1 MYQAHFGPESL
12 WRKTATTRMKILS
25 IGIDIGTTT
34 THMVLSRLTL
44 ANTAMASRLPENTIS
59 QREILYRSPVKF
71 TPLTADGKIDADG
84 VNTLLQ
90 AFYKEAAITP
100 NMVQTGA
107 LIITGE
113 SARARN
119 AKEVAE
125 KIASLAGDFVV
136 ESAGPHLESAL
147 AARGSGA
154 YNYGKRNGKTIVNI
168 DIGGGTSNL
177 ALIKNGR
184 IVKTACLNIGGRCLR
199 LEGDLKI
206 ISMSPAGQ
214 KLRQITQSIEETA
227 DLMSD
232 LLLHMLEPQNFP
244 LSNPKKYEELFC
256 SLLMTDN
263 FCPADEHFEV
273 DEYWFSGGVAQLM
286 SLETGHANFDAAPF
300 GDIGAIF
307 ARTLLKKAQY
317 LSAPLVIAPEAIT
330 ATVIGAGMHSLQ
342 VSGSTIEAAEDLLPL
357 KNLRLLKVNLKEN
370 KKREQNWLKT
380 EIAKQRQALNLQA
393 PCALVLEGI
402 EKEEISYR
410 LLKELAS
417 QISGWQE
424 SIEEAEVAR
433 TCSGETPCVILAK
446 EDIAMSLSQIL
457 KGMLRNKRI
466 ITVDSIDAGEGDYVD
481 IGKPLM
487 EGKDPTCTAIPVVIK
502 TLLFNI

>member
-1 MYQAHFGPESL
+1 
-12 WRKTATTRMKILS
+12 MKILS

-71 TPLTADGKIDADG
+71 TPLTANGKIDADG
-84 VNTLLQ
+84 VNKLLQ
-90 AFYKEAAITP
+90 AFYKEAAIIP
-100 NMVQTGA
+100 DMVQTGA

-154 YNYGKRNGKTIVNI
+154 YNYGKRSGKTIVNI

-199 LEGDLKI
+199 LEGEPLQKSSLKI
-206 ISMSPAGQ
+206 ISMSHAGQ
-214 KLRQITQSIEETA
+214 KLSQICQSINEIA

-244 LSNPKKYEELFC
+244 LSTPGQKELFGA
-256 SLLMTDN
+256 LLMTDN
-263 FCPADEHFEV
+263 FCSDAEHFDV
-273 DEYWFSGGVAQLM
+273 DQYWFSGGVAQLM
-286 SLETGHANFDAAPF
+286 SLETGSAKSANLDDALF
-300 GDIGAIF
+300 GDIGSIF
-307 ARTLLKKAQY
+307 ARSLLKKAQS

-357 KNLRLLKVNLKEN
+357 KNLRLLKVNLKESE
-370 KKREQNWLKT
+370 KREQNWLKT
-380 EIAKQRQALNLQA
+380 EIARQRQVLNFQT

-424 SIEEAEVAR
+424 SIEEAELASTSSR
-433 TCSGETPCVILAK
+433 ETPCVILAK

-466 ITVDSIDAGEGDYVD
+466 ITVDGIDAGEGDYVD

-487 EGKDPTCTAIPVVIK
+487 ESKDPTCTAIPVVIK